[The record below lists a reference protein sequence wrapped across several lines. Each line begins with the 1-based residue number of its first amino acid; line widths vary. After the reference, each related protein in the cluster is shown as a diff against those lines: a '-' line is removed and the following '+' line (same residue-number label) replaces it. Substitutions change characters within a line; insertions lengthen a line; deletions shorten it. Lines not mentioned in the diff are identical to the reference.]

1 MSYKQMIKRFFVE
14 LFDKKHQNYVAQQQ
28 QQALRSLQQISFW
41 MQESL
46 FISLQYSNY
55 PFLQSFRAVQNI
67 RPAGYS
73 FKNNWYIF
81 YYRLSATQIPARCL
95 LKKMCNN
102 MNTDIYTFQQ
112 QTVSQYGFDTALA
125 LYPFI
130 IKGMYVLDAVPDG
143 TDIVITV
150 FSYYLPL

>member
-1 MSYKQMIKRFFVE
+1 MSFKQMIKRFFVE

-46 FISLQYSNY
+46 FISLQYGNY
-55 PFLQSFRAVQNI
+55 PFLQS
-67 RPAGYS
+67 
-73 FKNNWYIF
+73 WYIF

>member
-1 MSYKQMIKRFFVE
+1 
-14 LFDKKHQNYVAQQQ
+14 
-28 QQALRSLQQISFW
+28 
-41 MQESL
+41 
-46 FISLQYSNY
+46 
-55 PFLQSFRAVQNI
+55 
-67 RPAGYS
+67 
-73 FKNNWYIF
+73 
-81 YYRLSATQIPARCL
+81 
-95 LKKMCNN
+95 